1 MQRTLFYALMCP
13 LAACFTF
20 ASCTRVPKKER
31 SAAAPPLAVMSAAP
45 VSATTS
51 ASTAPSQ
58 VLPKPEDLNDK
69 FSYTYGF
76 LLFQALAKQG
86 FDDLD
91 AQYFAQGALDAKN
104 GNPLF
109 SQGEME
115 ETLRTVQ
122 QQLLSRAK
130 TEYEALAAEHQKEA
144 DAFFAENG
152 KRDGVVTME
161 DGIQYQVLDSGD
173 ETKPLIGLDDTVVI
187 DYTITMLDG
196 TLLVG
201 TSQRGHSDVF
211 TVDTLSSGFLKDG
224 IQLLH
229 PGAHYRFWV
238 PYPLVAASGYLPQ
251 LEPNAAIIVDLEI
264 KEVRYAGAAS

>member
-1 MQRTLFYALMCP
+1 MCP

-20 ASCTRVPKKER
+20 ASCTRAPKKREL
-31 SAAAPPLAVMSAAP
+31 SAGVSSLAVMSAAP
-45 VSATTS
+45 APVATTDS
-51 ASTAPSQ
+51 NAKNQT
-58 VLPKPEDLNDK
+58 LPKPEDLNGK
-69 FSYTYGF
+69 FSYTYGY

-91 AQYFAQGALDAKN
+91 AQYFAQGALDARDEA
-104 GNPLF
+104 PLF
-109 SQGEME
+109 SQEEME

-130 TEYEALAAEHQKEA
+130 DEYDALATEHQKEA

-152 KRDGVVTME
+152 KRQEVVTME

-173 ETKPLIGLDDTVVI
+173 ETKPLIGLDDTVAI

-211 TVDTLSSGFLKDG
+211 TVDTLASGFLKDG

-264 KEVRYAGAAS
+264 KEVRYAEAVS